1 MKGEG
6 TMTKTWKGALALAL
20 AARVFTT
27 EKDSTR
33 RGEAVF
39 RACAA

>member
-6 TMTKTWKGALALAL
+6 TMTKTWMGALALAR
-20 AARVFTT
+20 AAPVSAAG
-27 EKDSTR
+27 KDSTR

-39 RACAA
+39 RACAT